1 MKQFYLQSLL
11 LLALSANAQIG
22 IGTTTPNASA
32 ALDITSTTQGLL
44 LPRMT
49 EAQRNLVISPVQ
61 GLIVFCTN
69 CGTNGEPQLYN
80 GTDWV
85 NLVGGAAATGQVT
98 YTILD
103 QYTNSVPTG
112 TNYSQLTF
120 YNQYVDA
127 GSIDASPFI
136 ITKQTTFEGGILFYG
151 STELISKSNENTFRL
166 TATTGN
172 FDFISFLLDDLEGN
186 HDDGGTATTIP
197 IITLISSTGLTTSF
211 ESTVDCFE
219 DTYGDETYSY
229 CFYYFEN
236 QGIITLNWNNVEWVD
251 IKTKYVKAKTKNYV
265 LKTL

>member
-1 MKQFYLQSLL
+1 MKQFYLLSLL
-11 LLALSANAQIG
+11 LLALSVNAQIG

-49 EAQRNLVISPVQ
+49 AAQRNLIISPVQ

-69 CGTNGEPQLYN
+69 CGTNGEPQLFN
-80 GTDWV
+80 GVDWM
-85 NLVGGAAATGQVT
+85 NLVGGAAAAGQVT

-103 QYTNSVPTG
+103 QYTNRVPTG

-120 YNQYVDA
+120 YSQYVDA
-127 GSIDASPFI
+127 GSIDASPFV
-136 ITKQTTFEGGILFYG
+136 ITKQTAFEGGILFYG
-151 STELISKSNENTFRL
+151 STELVSKSNENTFRL

-172 FDFISFLLDDLEGN
+172 FDFISILLEDLEN
-186 HDDGGTATTIP
+186 NIDNEGTATTIP
-197 IITLISSTGLTTSF
+197 KITLISSTGLTTSF
-211 ESTVDCFE
+211 EATVNYNEFTFGD
-219 DTYGDETYSY
+219 DTFSYYS
-229 CFYYFEN
+229 YYFEN
-236 QGIITLNWNNVEWVD
+236 PGIKTLNWNNVEWVD